1 VNIKHKIL
9 KELYY
14 VQLLDKRANISLID
28 VSMNLDTLRKKV
40 KTKEVNFHGSLEV
53 LESNDEIYV
62 SWRDNIATIT
72 KTGIVSLENKKYHKE
87 HVKQRR
93 EKILFVTKLIG
104 FISVILGIIYGI
116 IRIIEYFNK

>member
-1 VNIKHKIL
+1 MNIKHKIL

-28 VSMNLDTLRKKV
+28 VSMNLDTLRKKINA
-40 KTKEVNFHGSLEV
+40 KEVKFHGSLEV
-53 LESNDEIYV
+53 LEANDEIYV
-62 SWRDNIATIT
+62 SWSDNIATIT

-93 EKILFVTKLIG
+93 EKILYVTKLIG
-104 FISVILGIIYGI
+104 FIGVILGIIYGI